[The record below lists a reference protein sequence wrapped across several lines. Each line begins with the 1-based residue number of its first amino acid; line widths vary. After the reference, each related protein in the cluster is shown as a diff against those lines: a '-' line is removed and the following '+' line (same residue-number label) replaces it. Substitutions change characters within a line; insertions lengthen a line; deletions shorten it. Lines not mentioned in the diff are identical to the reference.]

1 MKEQFSGQQKRSYS
15 TSTRRLQSPS
25 SQSRTEQELAT
36 DKSEAVAEVVSTG
49 PQPQASSTDGAS
61 TPITRRGMIRGI
73 EYPDAGPGHKFAIPP
88 IDSVSRLDHLRRRY
102 DPVVDQVTK
111 SLMRDG
117 KLSQAQKVGL

>member
-15 TSTRRLQSPS
+15 TTTRRLLARS
-25 SQSRTEQELAT
+25 SESNTEKDFAT
-36 DKSEAVAEVVSTG
+36 DKSESVASILSVG
-49 PQPQASSTDGAS
+49 PRPQASSTEAVS
-61 TPITRRGMIRGI
+61 TLVSGQGMIEGMK
-73 EYPDAGPGHKFAIPP
+73 YPDAGPGHKFAIPAM
-88 IDSVSRLDHLRRRY
+88 DSVSRLDHLRRRY